1 MSGRGTGRVGGES
14 KSREGQCLEAGSTC
28 AGVARE
34 GTAGVEVIHGAINEF
49 VH

>member
-1 MSGRGTGRVGGES
+1 MTGGGVGRES
-14 KSREGQCLEAGSTC
+14 KSREGQCLKAGSTC

-34 GTAGVEVIHGAINEF
+34 GTAGVKVFHGAINEF